1 MKYETPLEAVKAF
14 YRFLEREYR
23 NRLIICKSTLEAA
36 KVAEYLTKYD
46 VGEVV
51 LNKFTQES
59 HDEYIKEVCILHEQ
73 VNLDK
78 PREEFE
84 YFLSLYAQDN
94 WYADTMQAF
103 EKHVG
108 EIMIELSDEKS
119 MTNMTEFAKSVASDN
134 PSETLEKFQ
143 QINKKIIEDIKGVRK
158 EIEEMFSQFDHISFY
173 EECCIAVLKPQYNY
187 SDWCKDFGNEYN
199 KTHPRN

>member
-14 YRFLEREYR
+14 YSFLEREYQ

-46 VGEVV
+46 IGEVT
-51 LNKFTQES
+51 LNKFTQET
-59 HDEYIKEVCILHEQ
+59 HDEYIKEVCLLHEQ
-73 VNLDK
+73 ANRNK

-84 YFLSLYAQDN
+84 YFLSLYAHDN
-94 WYADTMQAF
+94 WYVKTMKVF
-103 EKHVG
+103 EKQVG
-108 EIMIELSDEKS
+108 GITIE
-119 MTNMTEFAKSVASDN
+119 NAVSVLKNVVGSQN
-134 PSETLEKFQ
+134 ISEAIEENEET
-143 QINKKIIEDIKGVRK
+143 NKKIIEIIEGMRK
-158 EIEEMFSQFDHISFY
+158 NLEEMFSQFDHISFY

-187 SDWCKDFGNEYN
+187 SDWCKDFGNEYH